1 MPPSTDGNDAFVI
14 GKMANAIETNTE
26 TLRQLVSTVDKQVE
40 MSHRILS
47 RIDKLDEEVADLKVR
62 QRASI
67 NISMT
72 GRTNEGEVRELFQ
85 FITALRQSQIERSSI
100 INHAIRAAIVAVS
113 LAAMTWIGASFKNS
127 FINGVRAEISALQ
140 QTDSSASSIIGSV
153 DSKEGEQ

>member
-62 QRASI
+62 QRAAI

-113 LAAMTWIGASFKNS
+113 LATMTWIGASFKS
-127 FINGVRAEISALQ
+127 SIINGLSAEISALQ
-140 QTDSSASSIIGSV
+140 QTDSAASSILGGI
-153 DSKEGEQ
+153 DSKESEQ